1 MRSRYSGQAL
11 IAALISAIFST
22 AAEAQQSDSMSACH
36 GHGRVTIDQRIAA
49 CSSIIEDAATA
60 KENLALA
67 YGNRG
72 AAKAH
77 KKLLESARTDYE
89 ESLRLDSS
97 SAASHRFRG
106 NLYLLDRDERRAPG
120 EFRKSIEIDPKH
132 GPAYLNLGI
141 MALRRG
147 SSANALMYLNRAL
160 EFEPDNPVAHLVRGQ
175 VRIQLDAYDD
185 AIADFSAALNGSELP
200 EPAEAFFGRGSA
212 FAHRGEHQKAL
223 ADYDEGLRLRS
234 DRGDPFATRCAIRA
248 ALGQPFHE
256 AIKDCEQAIRLGGN
270 PIFVQN
276 MRGYALLRLGKPD
289 RAHKEFDN
297 VLSVRPGPFGEAQA
311 MALYGRGL
319 AKLQMGDTPDAAKD
333 IDLAIKTS
341 PRIKQR
347 ATAFFG
353 LKD

>member
-1 MRSRYSGQAL
+1 MRSRHSDHAL
-11 IAALISAIFST
+11 IAALAFAILST
-22 AAEAQQSDSMSACH
+22 GAGAQQSDPMSACL
-36 GHGRVTIDQRIAA
+36 GQGRVTIDQRIAA
-49 CSSIIEDAATA
+49 CSSIIEAGS

-72 AAKAH
+72 AAKTQ
-77 KKLLESARTDYE
+77 KKLLESARTDFE

-106 NLYLLDRDERRAPG
+106 NLYLLDRDERRAPA
-120 EFRKSIEIDPKH
+120 EFQKAIELDPKH
-132 GPAYLNLGI
+132 TPAYLNLGMI
-141 MALRRG
+141 AFRAG
-147 SSANALMYLNRAL
+147 SSASALRYLNTAL
-160 EFEPDNPVAHLVRGQ
+160 ELEPDNSIAHLVRGQ
-175 VRIQLDAYDD
+175 INIPRDAYDE

-212 FAHRGEHQKAL
+212 FAHKGEHQKAL

-234 DRGDPFATRCAIRA
+234 DRGEPFSTRCAIRA
-248 ALGQPFHE
+248 ALGQPFDE
-256 AIKDCEQAIRLGGN
+256 AIRDCEQAMRLGGN
-270 PIFVQN
+270 PVFVQN

-297 VLSVRPGPFGEAQA
+297 VLIGRPGSPLGEAQA
-311 MALYGRGL
+311 MALFGRGL
-319 AKLQMGDTPDAAKD
+319 AKQRMGEMADAAKD
-333 IDLAIKTS
+333 IDLAVKTS

>member
-1 MRSRYSGQAL
+1 MRSRHSDYAL

-22 AAEAQQSDSMSACH
+22 GAGAQQSDPMSVCL

-49 CSSIIEDAATA
+49 CSSIIESGP

-72 AAKAH
+72 AAKAQ
-77 KKLLESARTDYE
+77 KKLLESARTDFE

-106 NLYLLDRDERRAPG
+106 NLYLLDRDERRAPA
-120 EFRKSIEIDPKH
+120 EFQKAIEIDPMH
-132 GPAYLNLGI
+132 GPAYVNLGV

-147 SSANALMYLNRAL
+147 SSMNALLYLNKAL
-160 EFEPDNPVAHLVRGQ
+160 EFEPDNPIAHLARGQ
-175 VRIQLDAYDD
+175 IRIQLDAYDD

-200 EPAEAFFGRGSA
+200 EPSEAFFGRGTA
-212 FAHRGEHQKAL
+212 FTHKGEHQKAL
-223 ADYDEGLRLRS
+223 ADYDEGLRLKS
-234 DRGDPFATRCAIRA
+234 DRGEPFASRCAIRA
-248 ALGQPFHE
+248 ALGQPFDE
-256 AIKDCEQAIRLGGN
+256 VIKDCEQAIRLGGN
-270 PIFVQN
+270 PVFVQN

-289 RAHKEFDN
+289 RAQKEFDN
-297 VLSVRPGPFGEAQA
+297 ALWMRPGPLGEAQA

-319 AKLQMGDTPDAAKD
+319 AKRQMGETSDAARD
-333 IDLAIKTS
+333 IDLAVKTS

-347 ATAFFG
+347 AMAFFG
-353 LKD
+353 LQD